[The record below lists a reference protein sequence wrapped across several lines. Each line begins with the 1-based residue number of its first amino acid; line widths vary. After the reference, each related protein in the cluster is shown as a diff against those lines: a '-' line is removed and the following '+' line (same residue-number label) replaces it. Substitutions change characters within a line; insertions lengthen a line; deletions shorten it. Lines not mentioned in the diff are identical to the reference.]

1 MHRTLPAIV
10 AIVLLT
16 VFWTAAAGAQT
27 TPYPAR
33 TVRMIMPVSAGSGSD
48 VIGRI
53 VATGLGE
60 SFGHQVVVDNRAG
73 AAGNIGA
80 ELAAKAPPDGHTVLF
95 CFVGLAAN
103 ATLYNNLR
111 YDIVRDFTPV
121 TLLGNSAAILV
132 VHPSL
137 PVKSVGELVKLAR
150 ARPGALS
157 YASGGAGT
165 PTHFGAELFKGQA
178 GIDVLHVPY
187 RAGAEALTSVVAG
200 ETTVYFAPLAAT
212 LPFIRQNRLRA
223 LAVTSTKRLPLLPQ
237 YPTVAELGYPDYES
251 GFWHGLLLP
260 ARTPR
265 EIVTT
270 LRSAAVG
277 VLNQPAVAQRLV
289 DLGYVSYGTQPEE
302 FAAYLKAEIAKL
314 GRILRGL
321 KVTAD

>member
-1 MHRTLPAIV
+1 MKPTRRPLLA
-10 AIVLLT
+10 VLLT
-16 VFWTAAAGAQT
+16 MALWTGAAGAQN
-27 TPYPAR
+27 YPGKL
-33 TVRMIMPVSAGSGSD
+33 VRMIMPVSAGSGSD

-60 SFGHQVVVDNRAG
+60 SFGQQVVADNRAG

-80 ELAAKAPPDGHTVLF
+80 ELASKAPPDGYTVLF

-132 VHPSL
+132 VHPSV

-165 PTHFGAELFKGQA
+165 PTYIGAELFKGQA
-178 GIDVLHVPY
+178 GIDLLHVPY

-237 YPTVAELGYPDYES
+237 YPTVAELGYPEYES

-260 ARTPR
+260 AKAPR
-265 EIVTT
+265 EVITT
-270 LRSAAVG
+270 LRNAAVG
-277 VLNQPAVAQRLV
+277 VLHQPAVAQRLT
-289 DLGYVSYGTQPEE
+289 DLGYVTYGTQPEE
-302 FAAYLKAEIAKL
+302 FGAYLKTEIAKL
-314 GRILRGL
+314 GKILRGL
-321 KVTAD
+321 KVTVD

>member
-1 MHRTLPAIV
+1 MKPTRRPLLA
-10 AIVLLT
+10 VLLT
-16 VFWTAAAGAQT
+16 MALWTGAAGAQN
-27 TPYPAR
+27 YPGKL
-33 TVRMIMPVSAGSGSD
+33 VRMIMPVSAGSGSD

-60 SFGHQVVVDNRAG
+60 SFGQQVVVDNRAG

-80 ELAAKAPPDGHTVLF
+80 ELASKAPPDGYTVLF

-132 VHPSL
+132 VHPSV

-165 PTHFGAELFKGQA
+165 PTYIGAELFKGQA
-178 GIDVLHVPY
+178 GIDLLHVPY

-237 YPTVAELGYPDYES
+237 YPTVAELGYPEYES

-260 ARTPR
+260 AKAPR
-265 EIVTT
+265 EVITT
-270 LRSAAVG
+270 LRNAAVG
-277 VLNQPAVAQRLV
+277 VLHQPAVAQRLT
-289 DLGYVSYGTQPEE
+289 DLGYVTYGTQPEE
-302 FAAYLKAEIAKL
+302 FGAYLKTEIAKL
-314 GRILRGL
+314 GKILRGL
-321 KVTAD
+321 KVTVD